1 METKNSEVRKIEIRY
16 IEEHD
21 LDRLSELFISV
32 FNSAPWNESWEKS
45 WALERLTILYNSY
58 KFCGFLAVD
67 DELII
72 GAAFSRLGSFMGELE
87 LEVVE
92 MFVSGQH
99 QRAGVGRSLVNEL
112 ENFAIKNKMSAL
124 VLQTDKGTFAKDFYL
139 VLGFKGHEEN
149 LLMSK
154 SLKD

>member
-1 METKNSEVRKIEIRY
+1 
-16 IEEHD
+16 
-21 LDRLSELFISV
+21 LDRLSGLFIPV
-32 FNSAPWNESWEKS
+32 FNSAPWDESWEKS

-67 DELII
+67 GEAII

-99 QRAGVGRSLVNEL
+99 QRAGVGKSLVDAL
-112 ENFAIKNKMSAL
+112 EGFAIKNKISAL
-124 VLQTDKGTFAKDFYL
+124 G
-139 VLGFKGHEEN
+139 G
-149 LLMSK
+149 
-154 SLKD
+154 